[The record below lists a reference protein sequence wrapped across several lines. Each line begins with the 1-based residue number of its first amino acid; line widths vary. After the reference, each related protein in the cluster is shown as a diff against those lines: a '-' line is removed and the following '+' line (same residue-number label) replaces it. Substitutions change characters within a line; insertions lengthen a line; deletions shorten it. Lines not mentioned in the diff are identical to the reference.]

1 MDVVLV
7 GRQLKHL
14 TYTDI
19 LASVRSLDLSKNEL
33 TEISDVFKKL
43 KRLEHLDIT
52 DNQITF
58 LSSEMKCLKFL
69 KTLIIKKNLIKSV
82 ALDFGSSQS
91 IEKLNLA
98 GMYYCIILN
107 SHKLGGQCFCDNTI
121 S

>member
-1 MDVVLV
+1 MDVVLT
-7 GRQLKHL
+7 GRQLSHL

-43 KRLEHLDIT
+43 KRLEHLDISE
-52 DNQITF
+52 NQISF

-69 KTLIIKKNLIKSV
+69 KTLVIKKNLIKSV
-82 ALDFGSSQS
+82 ALDFGRSQS

-98 GMYYCIILN
+98 GMFSLIV
-107 SHKLGGQCFCDNTI
+107 Q
-121 S
+121 